1 MAIDRHDVVFQSI
14 GGLLAL
20 AFVFTGVAYA
30 VHAFGRLGVLSLFVI
45 VPIGVAAGW
54 LTAKLLHFA
63 RRILTE

>member
-20 AFVFTGVAYA
+20 AFVFAGVAYA

-54 LTAKLLHFA
+54 LTVKLLHFA

>member
-20 AFVFTGVAYA
+20 AFVFAGVAYA
-30 VHAFGRLGVLSLFVI
+30 VHALGRLGVLSLFVI

-54 LTAKLLHFA
+54 LTVKLLHFA